1 LRENFDRFNFAI
13 HKEKEMADF
22 RRWILAFAALV
33 LVLGSVVPASAQY
46 GVVCTASA
54 GVAPTL
60 RHEGFTEL
68 VGDIVVTCAKA
79 PGSVSTPVGTP
90 VAQANITVNI
100 GAPITSR
107 VLGVPTG
114 LVAPANVNL
123 TEALLLIDDPRP
135 GTTQVPCTNPYDP
148 TIACAAVANGF
159 GSEFTTA
166 PVSPNIFQ
174 GITGLGGP
182 GIPSQTITFL
192 GVPVD
197 PPATGSLT
205 YRITNIRV
213 DASNVAVGIP
223 LTALVTSSGSTSI
236 GIVAGQDTAVVGY
249 ATMGLSQDI
258 VGNGSVVA
266 GLTPSFLECE
276 SAPMTKVGTATF
288 TENFATAFKVIS
300 SPGTGYNAAI
310 YPPSPQNVPGVVYNS
325 EGGLQIQVL
334 GSTNIGVAD
343 HGTRL
348 AVKINNVPPGAIIY
362 ADVWAQSPNSSVGCA
377 DAVSAPGTSNAGCT
391 LVSDATLVTTT
402 STGTTPTPVDPGNN
416 SAALP
421 ALIDNSIGTAAT
433 SGWIVWE
440 VTNTNSSAIDSY
452 SFNIYASFI
461 GQPNNTL
468 PNLATTAWGGYY
480 PQAGSATSSELIPTF
495 SSTVSAQPTPPSTGV
510 TLFTASQCVTY
521 LLFPYVTDAAGFDT
535 GIAISNTSM
544 DGLGTVPQNTG
555 ACTVSFYSGGALA
568 LPVYTTAVI
577 PGGGT
582 DAFTLAGLDT
592 NYPATPALPFGYAI
606 ATCNFQYAHGYSF
619 VSDYQLEH
627 FAAAYLALVIP
638 DATPR
643 TAQPFV
649 CSTGALS
656 CTTETGEQLVH

>member
-46 GVVCTASA
+46 GVVCSTSA

-60 RHEGFTEL
+60 RNEGFTEL
-68 VGDIVVTCAKA
+68 VGDIVLTCSKA
-79 PGSVSTPVGTP
+79 QGAVSTPAGTTVG
-90 VAQANITVNI
+90 QANITVNI
-100 GAPITSR
+100 GANTSITSR
-107 VLGVPTG
+107 TLPVPTG
-114 LVAPANVNL
+114 LSAPQGVTL
-123 TEALLLIDDPRP
+123 TEALLLVDDPQP
-135 GTTQVPCTNPYDP
+135 AVQNPCTNPFNP
-148 TIACAAVANGF
+148 TVICAVTGNGF
-159 GSEFTTA
+159 GSEFTAA
-166 PVSPNIFQ
+166 PAAKNVFQ
-174 GITGLGGP
+174 GILGLGGP
-182 GIPSQTITFL
+182 GANASTITFL

-197 PPATGSLT
+197 PPATGTLT

-213 DASNVAVGIP
+213 DATNIAQGIP
-223 LTALVTSSGSTSI
+223 VTALVTSSGSTSI

-249 ATMGLSQDI
+249 STTGLKQDI
-258 VGNGSVVA
+258 PNYGPVVA
-266 GLTPSFLECE
+266 GLVPSFLECE
-276 SAPMTKVGTATF
+276 SSPLTKIGVATF
-288 TENFATAFKVIS
+288 TENFATAFKVIT
-300 SPGTGYNAAI
+300 SPGNAQPWVAPIGY
-310 YPPSPQNVPGVVYNS
+310 PLSPQNVPGTVYNS
-325 EGGLQIQVL
+325 EGGLQIQIN
-334 GSTNIGVAD
+334 GSSTIGVAD

-348 AVKINNVPPGAIIY
+348 AVQILNVPPGAIIY
-362 ADVWAQSPNSSVGCA
+362 ADTWAQSPASYGCT
-377 DAVSAPGTSNAGCT
+377 DPGVSNAGCA

-402 STGTTPTPVDPGNN
+402 STGTTPTPADPGMN
-416 SAALP
+416 AAILP
-421 ALIDNSIGTAAT
+421 ALIDNSLGTAPT

-440 VTNTNSSAIDSY
+440 VTNTNSSAIDTLA
-452 SFNIYASFI
+452 FNIYASFV

-468 PNLATTAWGGYY
+468 PNKPTTAYGGFY
-480 PQAGSATSSELIPTF
+480 PTAGSATASELIPTF
-495 SSTVSAQPTPPSTGV
+495 SSTLSQGQAPGT

-521 LLFPYVTDAAGFDT
+521 LLFPYITDAAGFDT

-544 DGLGTVPQNTG
+544 DVLGTTPQNTG
-555 ACTVSFYSGGALA
+555 SCSVNFYSGGALA

-592 NYPATPALPFGYAI
+592 NYPATPAVPFGYAI

-643 TAQPFV
+643 TAQPFL
-649 CSTGALS
+649 CSSGALT
-656 CTTETGEQLVH
+656 CTKETGEQLVH

>member
-1 LRENFDRFNFAI
+1 
-13 HKEKEMADF
+13 MADF

-421 ALIDNSIGTAAT
+421 ALIDNSVGTAAT

-468 PNLATTAWGGYY
+468 PNLATTAWGG
-480 PQAGSATSSELIPTF
+480 
-495 SSTVSAQPTPPSTGV
+495 
-510 TLFTASQCVTY
+510 
-521 LLFPYVTDAAGFDT
+521 
-535 GIAISNTSM
+535 
-544 DGLGTVPQNTG
+544 
-555 ACTVSFYSGGALA
+555 
-568 LPVYTTAVI
+568 
-577 PGGGT
+577 
-582 DAFTLAGLDT
+582 
-592 NYPATPALPFGYAI
+592 
-606 ATCNFQYAHGYSF
+606 
-619 VSDYQLEH
+619 
-627 FAAAYLALVIP
+627 
-638 DATPR
+638 
-643 TAQPFV
+643 
-649 CSTGALS
+649 
-656 CTTETGEQLVH
+656 

>member
-1 LRENFDRFNFAI
+1 
-13 HKEKEMADF
+13 MADF

-33 LVLGSVVPASAQY
+33 LVLGSVVPASAQF

-79 PGSVSTPVGTP
+79 PGSVPTPVGTP

-100 GAPITSR
+100 GAPITR
-107 VLGVPTG
+107 RILAVPTG
-114 LVAPANVNL
+114 LVAPANVSL
-123 TEALLLIDDPRP
+123 TEALLLIDDPKP
-135 GTTQVPCTNPYDP
+135 GAQVPCTNPYNP

-258 VGNGSVVA
+258 AGNGPVVA

-276 SAPMTKVGTATF
+276 SAPMTKIGTATF
-288 TENFATAFKVIS
+288 TENFATAFKVIT
-300 SPGTGYNAAI
+300 SPGESAANALI

-325 EGGLQIQVL
+325 EGGLQIQIL

-348 AVKINNVPPGAIIY
+348 AVMINNVPPGAIIF
-362 ADVWAQSPNSSVGCA
+362 ADVWAQSPNSSVGCSDVTA
-377 DAVSAPGTSNAGCT
+377 NPPAPGTSNAGCT
-391 LVSDATLVTTT
+391 LVSDATLVTTVT
-402 STGTTPTPVDPGNN
+402 SSGGVTSTPTPVDPGSN

-421 ALIDNSIGTAAT
+421 ALIDNSTGTTAT
-433 SGWIVWE
+433 SGWIIWE

-452 SFNIYASFI
+452 SFNIYASFV

-495 SSTVSAQPTPPSTGV
+495 SSTVGAQPPAPSTGV

-521 LLFPYVTDAAGFDT
+521 LLFPYITDAAGFDT

-544 DGLGTVPQNTG
+544 DPLGTTPQNTG

-582 DAFTLAGLDT
+582 DAFDLSGLDT
-592 NYPATPALPFGYAI
+592 NYPGTPAVPFGYAI

-627 FAAAYLALVIP
+627 FAASYLALIIP
-638 DATPR
+638 DASPR
-643 TAQPFV
+643 TARPFI

>member
-1 LRENFDRFNFAI
+1 
-13 HKEKEMADF
+13 
-22 RRWILAFAALV
+22 
-33 LVLGSVVPASAQY
+33 
-46 GVVCTASA
+46 
-54 GVAPTL
+54 
-60 RHEGFTEL
+60 
-68 VGDIVVTCAKA
+68 
-79 PGSVSTPVGTP
+79 
-90 VAQANITVNI
+90 
-100 GAPITSR
+100 
-107 VLGVPTG
+107 
-114 LVAPANVNL
+114 
-123 TEALLLIDDPRP
+123 
-135 GTTQVPCTNPYDP
+135 
-148 TIACAAVANGF
+148 
-159 GSEFTTA
+159 
-166 PVSPNIFQ
+166 
-174 GITGLGGP
+174 
-182 GIPSQTITFL
+182 
-192 GVPVD
+192 
-197 PPATGSLT
+197 
-205 YRITNIRV
+205 
-213 DASNVAVGIP
+213 VGIP

-421 ALIDNSIGTAAT
+421 ALIDNSVGTAAT

>member
-1 LRENFDRFNFAI
+1 
-13 HKEKEMADF
+13 MADF

-33 LVLGSVVPASAQY
+33 LVLGSVVPASAQF

-79 PGSVSTPVGTP
+79 PGSVPTPVGTP

-107 VLGVPTG
+107 ILAVPTG
-114 LVAPANVNL
+114 LVAPANVSL
-123 TEALLLIDDPRP
+123 TEALLLIDDPKP
-135 GTTQVPCTNPYDP
+135 GAQVPCTNPYNP

-258 VGNGSVVA
+258 AGNGPVVA

-276 SAPMTKVGTATF
+276 SAPMTKIGTATF
-288 TENFATAFKVIS
+288 TENFATAFKVIT
-300 SPGTGYNAAI
+300 SPGESAANALI

-325 EGGLQIQVL
+325 EGGLQIQIL

-348 AVKINNVPPGAIIY
+348 AVMVNNVPPGAIIF
-362 ADVWAQSPNSSVGCA
+362 ADVWAQSPNSSVGCSDVTA
-377 DAVSAPGTSNAGCT
+377 NPPAPGTSNAGCT
-391 LVSDATLVTTT
+391 LVSDATLVTTVT
-402 STGTTPTPVDPGNN
+402 SSGGVTSTPTPVDPGSN

-421 ALIDNSIGTAAT
+421 ALIDNSTGTTAT
-433 SGWIVWE
+433 SGWIIWE

-452 SFNIYASFI
+452 SFNIYASFV

-495 SSTVSAQPTPPSTGV
+495 SSTVGAQPPAPSTGV

-521 LLFPYVTDAAGFDT
+521 LLFPYITDAAGFDT

-544 DGLGTVPQNTG
+544 DPLGTTPQNTG

-582 DAFTLAGLDT
+582 DAFDLSGLDT
-592 NYPATPALPFGYAI
+592 NYPGTPAVPFGYAI

-627 FAAAYLALVIP
+627 FAASYLALIIP
-638 DATPR
+638 DASPR
-643 TAQPFV
+643 TARPFI